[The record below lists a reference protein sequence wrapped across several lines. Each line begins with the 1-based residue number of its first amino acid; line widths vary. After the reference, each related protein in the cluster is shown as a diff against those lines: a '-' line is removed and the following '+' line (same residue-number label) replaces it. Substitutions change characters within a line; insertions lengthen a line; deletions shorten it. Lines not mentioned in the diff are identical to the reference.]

1 MSNQQLKP
9 EPMNITYTLTHPQ
22 LSQPLVIDATTTWR
36 LPAIE
41 AWATMYILRTYDE
54 MVVPELW
61 DVESNEENW

>member
-1 MSNQQLKP
+1 MDNRQLKP

-22 LSQPLVIDATTTWR
+22 LSQPLILDATTSWR